1 MSEADLVLD
10 ESKISAENGD
20 IYLFQWLCT
29 AEKALA
35 QMTVEELKA
44 AQSETEA
51 TLLKCVNV
59 TSPFPMPGRPI
70 RALVARCF
78 LMLYSRGETRT
89 MYDTV
94 QACLKVAGDAKL
106 AERDGRV
113 AALYV
118 LGEIM
123 AAYGSQL
130 MSFAMEIALIATRT
144 VKSSSNSIILRTHAL
159 RAVAKV
165 VPTAGKAITDGT
177 IKDLVKQL
185 RSCLTDKSMVLQRE
199 ASEVLLV
206 LHIHIGQL
214 RTPQEIEQI
223 LGLCVKAFDTSDKP
237 TRRALSRLVGSLLS
251 STQTPV
257 TRAPE
262 PAKKGGQKKDQT
274 GSDDDTPS
282 HSATTTQVEVLPAE
296 AMLNLLAT
304 QFHKPSTHRRARVG
318 IAECYAALF
327 VTLGRTWIE
336 SHYPLIAS
344 HLLKLLDH
352 PRLRAAGAIVPASTI
367 RYERLLVR
375 QIVGALL
382 RQRTLSE
389 RGQIAAVR
397 SLSSDYLVKWPA
409 VMPGTVAPTPD
420 VLVAC
425 LREIAALLDQ
435 LGNAPPPVQEALA
448 DPLIALAAHPRHS
461 VQIAAAWT
469 LRAFCN
475 AAPNRL
481 APTVANVLEQ
491 LQKDVSGLGN
501 SAAPA
506 DLGRRA
512 VGKAKALAALLALA
526 PTRPLYVS
534 GELAAKVLECAVS
547 MLKKSGEHAVNIAS
561 VEVECAWG
569 LISALTSLGGVFVR
583 SHLAS
588 LLALWRNA
596 IPKVSARDSAN
607 GGRSVE
613 EWGFLL
619 HVRGSAVGALVAFL
633 ESCGPHV
640 ATSGG
645 LVTLDVGRRLTT
657 LLTNALAFSNAASTY
672 FASLEAESQGTTA
685 ISGIGL
691 SLRDLENNLRTRTL
705 ACFSLLGPNALSD
718 SAQADLIKGTI
729 SIFAGPGMGN
739 AMQAAI
745 ATAAGLSLSESG
757 DGYAW
762 GLSSLVAETEEKNID
777 RDSVEEEL
785 DRLLTQPILGSL
797 EYNPLMV
804 SSAATQG
811 AAWPQPPPPATAI
824 VDAAITLFA
833 SLLPTQEHSSV
844 YSNIQFLVESCRST
858 KLDRNSGR
866 KAVVLVNTAVA
877 LTRTLRIATETGGR
891 KARDN
896 IGNPTVVGPLSELLQ
911 GAILSSDHV
920 LRSSASEA
928 LGRLAALGSTNFLTA
943 QVKYLV
949 DQVVVNRDPDG
960 RAGCALAFG
969 AIYSH
974 VGGLAAGPLLKT
986 TVNVLMSLGNDPHPI
1001 VHYYSLKGLA
1011 QVIDA
1016 ASLSFSPHIASTLG
1030 SLCTIYLRDT
1040 HDPAGGNTH
1049 TSNLAG
1055 DLPAYEVICQ
1065 IIDALIGVLGP
1076 ELQETSRTQSL
1087 VLDLVHEF
1095 SQELDEGIA
1104 VEAIKCSQH
1113 VLMFASGFVDTPALV
1128 DRLRANL
1135 VSTRRPL
1142 KLAAINGL
1150 YQLVQKD
1157 ALVMSKVGGDKLV
1170 EDLFGML
1177 DDDPTI
1183 DGVRDVILSWLH
1195 QTVTLNPSAWIDLCQ
1210 RIMARTTASQQ
1221 VATKMTVGLRD
1232 EESEG
1237 LGAAIGLEGE
1247 ATAESNVLTSRWRTQ
1262 LFALQCLHDICT
1274 LIARSGRRE
1283 HIDIP
1288 FAKVHN
1294 IPTNNLLITRVP
1306 DLIKMAFTASA
1317 AYVTEIRMEG
1327 LVVLRDVIQ
1336 IFSKSPDPDYEESL
1350 LLEQHQAP
1358 ITAALTPA
1366 FSGDSTPD
1374 VLASAIQV
1382 CAVFVGSGLVKD
1394 VNRMGRILKLLTS
1407 ALEQSKAPGTLSI
1420 GDAQQLGPNASV
1432 MLRVSTLT
1440 AWAELE
1446 IASAREEY
1454 LQAVLKP
1461 YRGTLALLWVS
1472 ALRDYASIRADS
1484 EVQQDGVSGMDASYT
1499 GLGRETLL
1507 PYYAESWSKI
1517 LAAVGCAMKAGDP
1530 NLLLAMDG
1538 LDPTAAGTP
1547 TTKAARKDPTECFF
1561 VVLGLV
1567 YEALSNASS
1576 DSAATTETKAT
1587 ALIAIQVLAYL
1598 VRPEFAGQAIL
1609 DPPIFNELIA
1619 LWYRMAMTEPW
1630 SIQTY
1635 LVATI
1640 ASLAKSQ
1647 HASIR
1652 QTSTNGIETMGSDTP
1667 IAQCLRV
1674 CVTILKNAIPSPQ
1687 AQSNNIPQN
1696 PADRIPLLISAF
1708 QTLLAIGE
1716 VAGPAILPSVR
1727 ALALS
1732 IYSDLLK
1739 DEYSEY
1745 DLVGPTLQSLRG
1757 MLLADSK
1764 DVQREPLYPKVVH
1777 GLLSACLQNVDDMSG
1792 RAGKSSVLKT
1802 KNNLLA
1808 AVLILTVTPTE
1819 VKLSRAAVE
1828 HCCFLIS
1835 QKLTDNPE
1843 VSLAAAQCLKTLI
1856 AVSQGNP
1863 LLQYVASMLFPGAI
1877 TFVANCTGED
1887 EAGQV
1892 ACMPAVD
1899 EVFRA
1904 FTAFFSHTPES
1915 NRPRVLG
1922 ALVPPIVSLLE
1933 IGDEKHGNLH
1943 RVAVTQLLA
1952 FASTA
1957 PAAFKEAASRMNQ
1970 EQREVMEASIRQAV
1984 TDQSRG
1990 NVQTATSKPS
2000 IALRSF

>member
-1 MSEADLVLD
+1 MSESDLVLD
-10 ESKISAENGD
+10 E
-20 IYLFQWLCT
+20 
-29 AEKALA
+29 
-35 QMTVEELKA
+35 EELKA
-44 AQSETEA
+44 AQSTTEA
-51 TLLKCVNV
+51 TLLKCINV
-59 TSPFPMPGRPI
+59 TSPFPAPGRPI
-70 RALVARCF
+70 RSLVARCF
-78 LMLYSRGETRT
+78 LIIYSRGETRT

-94 QACLKVAGDAKL
+94 QACLKVAGDSKL
-106 AERDGRV
+106 SEKDGRL

-123 AAYGSQL
+123 AAHGSQVRYFNIEADANHICLLEYTQL
-130 MSFAMEIALIATRT
+130 MSFAMEVALITTRAL
-144 VKSSSNSIILRTHAL
+144 KSSSNSLLLRTHGL
-159 RAVAKV
+159 RAVARV
-165 VPTAGKAITDGT
+165 IPTAGKALTDAAT
-177 IKDLVKQL
+177 KDLMKQL
-185 RSCLTDKSMVLQRE
+185 KSCLTDKSMVLQRE
-199 ASEVLLV
+199 AAEVLLA
-206 LHIHIGQL
+206 LHAHLNQL
-214 RTPQEIEQI
+214 RSPPEIEQI
-223 LGLCVKAFDTSDKP
+223 LGLCVKSFDTSDKP
-237 TRRALSRLVGSLLS
+237 TRRALSRLIGSLLS
-251 STQTPV
+251 STQNPIA
-257 TRAPE
+257 RPPE
-262 PAKKGGQKKDQT
+262 PTKKSGQKKDQS

-282 HSATTTQVEVLPAE
+282 HATTTNQVEVISADT
-296 AMLNLLAT
+296 MLGLLAT

-318 IAECYAALF
+318 IAECYSALF
-327 VTLGRTWIE
+327 VTLGRTWVE
-336 SHYPLIAS
+336 SHYSLIAS

-352 PRLRAAGAIVPASTI
+352 PRLRTAGAIMPANHV
-367 RYERLLVR
+367 RYERLLAR

-397 SLSSDYLVKWPA
+397 ILSADYLTKWPA
-409 VMPGTVAPTPD
+409 VMPGSIAPTPD

-448 DPLIALAAHPRHS
+448 DPLVALSAHPRHS
-461 VQIAAAWT
+461 VQVAAAWT

-481 APTVANVLEQ
+481 APTVTNVLEQ

-501 SAAPA
+501 PAAPA

-534 GELAAKVLECAVS
+534 GELAAKVLDCAVS
-547 MLKKSGEHAVNIAS
+547 MLKKSGEHAVHIAS

-583 SHLAS
+583 GHLAS

-607 GGRSVE
+607 SGRSVE

-619 HVRGSAVGALVAFL
+619 HVRGSAVGALAAFL

-640 ATSGG
+640 ATAGG

-657 LLTNALAFSNAASTY
+657 LLSNALAFASAATTY
-672 FASLEAESQGTTA
+672 FASLEMENQGTAA
-685 ISGIGL
+685 IGGIGL
-691 SLRDLENNLRTRTL
+691 SLRDLESNLRTRAL
-705 ACFSLLGPNALSD
+705 ICFSLLGFTALSD
-718 SAQADLIKGTI
+718 SAQADLIKSTI
-729 SIFAGPGMGN
+729 SIFAGPGVGN
-739 AMQAAI
+739 SMQAAI
-745 ATAAGLSLSESG
+745 ATAAGLSLSESA
-757 DGYAW
+757 DGYTW
-762 GLSSLVAETEEKNID
+762 GLSSLAAETEEKNID

-785 DRLLTQPILGSL
+785 NRLLTQPIVGSL
-797 EYNPLMV
+797 EHNPLML
-804 SSAATQG
+804 SSAMARGAT
-811 AAWPQPPPPATAI
+811 WPQPPPPATAI
-824 VDAAITLFA
+824 VDAAIILFA

-844 YSNIQFLVESCRST
+844 YSNVQFLIESCRSP
-858 KLDRNSGR
+858 KLDRNAGR
-866 KAVVLVNTAVA
+866 KAAVLVNTAVA

-896 IGNPTVVGPLSELLQ
+896 IGNPTVVAPLSELLQ

-920 LRSSASEA
+920 LRIAASEA

-949 DQVVVNRDPDG
+949 DQVVINRDPDG

-986 TVNVLMSLGNDPHPI
+986 TVNVLMSLGNDPHPV

-1016 ASLSFSPHIASTLG
+1016 ASLSYSPHIASTLG

-1040 HDPAGGNTH
+1040 HDPAGGSAH

-1076 ELQETSRTQSL
+1076 ELQEPSRTQSL

-1095 SQELDEGIA
+1095 SEERDEGIA

-1157 ALVMSKVGGDKLV
+1157 ALLMSKVGGDKLV

-1221 VATKMTVGLRD
+1221 VATRTTVGLRD

-1237 LGAAIGLEGE
+1237 LGAAMGLEGE
-1247 ATAESNVLTSRWRTQ
+1247 AASESSILTSRWRTQ
-1262 LFALQCLHDICT
+1262 LFALQCLHDICN

-1283 HIDIP
+1283 HVDIP
-1288 FAKVHN
+1288 FAKLHG
-1294 IPTNNLLITRVP
+1294 IPTNHLLITRVP

-1327 LVVLRDVIQ
+1327 LVVLKDVIQ
-1336 IFSKSPDPDYEESL
+1336 MFSKSPDPDYEESL

-1366 FSGDSTPD
+1366 FSSDSTPD

-1394 VNRMGRILKLLTS
+1394 ISRMGRILKLLTS
-1407 ALEQSKAPGTLSI
+1407 ALEQSKEPGLLSI
-1420 GDAQQLGPNASV
+1420 GDVQQLGPNASV

-1484 EVQQDGVSGMDASYT
+1484 EVQQDGVAGMDSAYT

-1507 PYYAESWSKI
+1507 PYYSESWSKI
-1517 LAAVGCAMKAGDP
+1517 LAAVGCEMKAGDP
-1530 NLLLAMDG
+1530 HILQAMDG
-1538 LDPTAAGTP
+1538 IDPA
-1547 TTKAARKDPTECFF
+1547 TTTINTSKVTRKDPTGCFF
-1561 VVLGLV
+1561 VILGLV

-1576 DSAATTETKAT
+1576 DSTATSETKAT
-1587 ALIAIQVLAYL
+1587 ALTAIQVLAYL
-1598 VRPEFAGQAIL
+1598 VRPEYAGQAIL
-1609 DPPIFNELIA
+1609 DQPIFDELVA
-1619 LWYRMAMTEPW
+1619 LWYRMTMTEPW

-1635 LVATI
+1635 LVGTI
-1640 ASLAKSQ
+1640 ASFAKSQ
-1647 HASIR
+1647 HATIR
-1652 QTSTNGIETMGSDTP
+1652 QGRGSISANGIELMGSETP
-1667 IAQCLRV
+1667 IAQCLKA
-1674 CVTILKNAIPSPQ
+1674 CVMIIKNAIPSPQ

-1696 PADRIPLLISAF
+1696 PADRILLLISAF
-1708 QTLLAIGE
+1708 QALMAIGE
-1716 VAGPAILPSVR
+1716 VAGPATLPSVR
-1727 ALALS
+1727 ALAIS

-1739 DEYSEY
+1739 DEYSEI

-1757 MLLADSK
+1757 MLLSDSK
-1764 DVQREPLYPKVVH
+1764 DVQKEPAYSKVVH

-1792 RAGKSSVLKT
+1792 RMGKASVLKT

-1808 AVLILTVTPTE
+1808 AVLILTVTPAE

-1835 QKLTDNPE
+1835 QKLNEPVEVCTSSARAPHCTEPFIDITSRGSMSQNPCHRL
-1843 VSLAAAQCLKTLI
+1843 SNLSPFLDLCDQILI
-1856 AVSQGNP
+1856 MISG
-1863 LLQYVASMLFPGAI
+1863 
-1877 TFVANCTGED
+1877 
-1887 EAGQV
+1887 
-1892 ACMPAVD
+1892 
-1899 EVFRA
+1899 
-1904 FTAFFSHTPES
+1904 
-1915 NRPRVLG
+1915 PRVLG
-1922 ALVPPIVSLLE
+1922 ALMPPITCLLQAGE
-1933 IGDEKHGNLH
+1933 DKDGNLH
-1943 RVAVTQLLA
+1943 RAAVSQLLT

-1957 PAAFKEAASRMNQ
+1957 PTAFKEAAGLMKQ
-1970 EQREVMEASIRQAV
+1970 EQRETMEASIRQAV
-1984 TDQSRG
+1984 VEQSKG
-1990 NVQTATSKPS
+1990 NVQAATSKPS

>member
-1 MSEADLVLD
+1 MS
-10 ESKISAENGD
+10 
-20 IYLFQWLCT
+20 
-29 AEKALA
+29 
-35 QMTVEELKA
+35 VEELKA
-44 AQSETEA
+44 AQSTTEA
-51 TLLKCVNV
+51 TLLKCINV
-59 TSPFPMPGRPI
+59 TSPFPAPGRPI
-70 RALVARCF
+70 RSLVARCF
-78 LMLYSRGETRT
+78 LIIYSRGETRT

-94 QACLKVAGDAKL
+94 QACLKVAGDSKL
-106 AERDGRV
+106 SEKDGRL

-123 AAYGSQL
+123 AAHGSQL
-130 MSFAMEIALIATRT
+130 MSFAMEVALITTRAL
-144 VKSSSNSIILRTHAL
+144 KSSSNSLLLRTHGL
-159 RAVAKV
+159 RAVARV
-165 VPTAGKAITDGT
+165 IPTAGKALTDAAT
-177 IKDLVKQL
+177 KDLMKQL
-185 RSCLTDKSMVLQRE
+185 KSCLTDKSMVLQRE
-199 ASEVLLV
+199 AAEVAKVLLA
-206 LHIHIGQL
+206 LHAHLNQL
-214 RTPQEIEQI
+214 RSPPEIEQI
-223 LGLCVKAFDTSDKP
+223 LGLCVKSFDTSDKP
-237 TRRALSRLVGSLLS
+237 TRRALSRLIGSLLS
-251 STQTPV
+251 STQNPIA
-257 TRAPE
+257 RPPE
-262 PAKKGGQKKDQT
+262 PTKKSGQKKDQS

-282 HSATTTQVEVLPAE
+282 HATTTNQVEVLSADT
-296 AMLNLLAT
+296 MLGLLAT

-318 IAECYAALF
+318 IAECYSALF
-327 VTLGRTWIE
+327 VTLGRTWVE
-336 SHYPLIAS
+336 SHYSLIAS

-352 PRLRAAGAIVPASTI
+352 PRLRTAGAIMPANHV
-367 RYERLLVR
+367 RYERLLAR

-397 SLSSDYLVKWPA
+397 ILSADYLTKWPA
-409 VMPGTVAPTPD
+409 VMPGSIAPTPD

-448 DPLIALAAHPRHS
+448 DPLVALSAHPRHS
-461 VQIAAAWT
+461 VQVAAAWT

-481 APTVANVLEQ
+481 APTVTNVLEQ

-501 SAAPA
+501 PAAPA

-534 GELAAKVLECAVS
+534 GELAAKVLDCAVS
-547 MLKKSGEHAVNIAS
+547 MLKKSGEHAVHIAS

-583 SHLAS
+583 GHLAS

-607 GGRSVE
+607 SGRSVE

-619 HVRGSAVGALVAFL
+619 HVRGSAVGALAAFL

-640 ATSGG
+640 ATAGG

-657 LLTNALAFSNAASTY
+657 LLSNALAFASAATTY
-672 FASLEAESQGTTA
+672 FASLEMENQGTAA
-685 ISGIGL
+685 IGGIGL
-691 SLRDLENNLRTRTL
+691 SLRDLESNLRTRAL
-705 ACFSLLGPNALSD
+705 ICFSLLGFTALSD
-718 SAQADLIKGTI
+718 SAQADLIKSTI
-729 SIFAGPGMGN
+729 SIFAGPGVGN
-739 AMQAAI
+739 SMQAAI
-745 ATAAGLSLSESG
+745 ATAAGLSLSESA
-757 DGYAW
+757 DGYTW
-762 GLSSLVAETEEKNID
+762 GLSSLAAETEEKNID

-785 DRLLTQPILGSL
+785 NRLLTQPIVGSL
-797 EYNPLMV
+797 EHNPLML
-804 SSAATQG
+804 SSAMARGAT
-811 AAWPQPPPPATAI
+811 WPQPPPPATAI
-824 VDAAITLFA
+824 VDAAIILFA

-844 YSNIQFLVESCRST
+844 YSNVQFLIESCRSP
-858 KLDRNSGR
+858 KLDRNAGR
-866 KAVVLVNTAVA
+866 KAAVLVNTAVA

-896 IGNPTVVGPLSELLQ
+896 IGNPTVVAPLSELLQ

-920 LRSSASEA
+920 LRIAASEA

-949 DQVVVNRDPDG
+949 DQVVINRDPDG

-986 TVNVLMSLGNDPHPI
+986 TVNVLMSLGNDPHPV

-1016 ASLSFSPHIASTLG
+1016 ASLSYSPHIASTLG

-1040 HDPAGGNTH
+1040 HDPAGGSAH

-1076 ELQETSRTQSL
+1076 ELQEPSRTQSL

-1095 SQELDEGIA
+1095 SEERDEGIA

-1157 ALVMSKVGGDKLV
+1157 ALLMSKVGGDKLV

-1221 VATKMTVGLRD
+1221 VATRTTVGLRD

-1237 LGAAIGLEGE
+1237 LGAAMGLEGE
-1247 ATAESNVLTSRWRTQ
+1247 AASESSILTSRWRTQ
-1262 LFALQCLHDICT
+1262 LFALQCLHDICN

-1283 HIDIP
+1283 HVDIP
-1288 FAKVHN
+1288 FAKLHG
-1294 IPTNNLLITRVP
+1294 IPTNHLLITRVP

-1327 LVVLRDVIQ
+1327 LVVLKDVIQ
-1336 IFSKSPDPDYEESL
+1336 MFSKSPDPDYEESL

-1366 FSGDSTPD
+1366 FSSDSTPD
-1374 VLASAIQV
+1374 VLASAIQ
-1382 CAVFVGSGLVKD
+1382 CINLEPGL
-1394 VNRMGRILKLLTS
+1394 
-1407 ALEQSKAPGTLSI
+1407 LSI
-1420 GDAQQLGPNASV
+1420 GDVQQLGPNASV

-1484 EVQQDGVSGMDASYT
+1484 EVQQDGVAGMDSAYT

-1507 PYYAESWSKI
+1507 PYYSESWSKI
-1517 LAAVGCAMKAGDP
+1517 LAAVGCEMKAGDP
-1530 NLLLAMDG
+1530 HIFQAMDG
-1538 LDPTAAGTP
+1538 IDPA
-1547 TTKAARKDPTECFF
+1547 TTTINTSKVTRKDPTGCFF
-1561 VVLGLV
+1561 VILGLV

-1576 DSAATTETKAT
+1576 DSTATSETKAT
-1587 ALIAIQVLAYL
+1587 ALTAIQVLAYL
-1598 VRPEFAGQAIL
+1598 VRPEYAGQAIL
-1609 DPPIFNELIA
+1609 DQPIFDELVA
-1619 LWYRMAMTEPW
+1619 LWYRMTMTEPW

-1635 LVATI
+1635 LVGMI

-1647 HASIR
+1647 HATVR
-1652 QTSTNGIETMGSDTP
+1652 QGSANGIELMGSETP
-1667 IAQCLRV
+1667 IAQCLKA
-1674 CVTILKNAIPSPQ
+1674 CVMIIKNAIPSPQ

-1696 PADRIPLLISAF
+1696 PADRILLLISAF
-1708 QTLLAIGE
+1708 QALMAIGE
-1716 VAGPAILPSVR
+1716 VAGPATLPSVR
-1727 ALALS
+1727 ALAIS

-1739 DEYSEY
+1739 DEYSEI

-1757 MLLADSK
+1757 MLLSDSK
-1764 DVQREPLYPKVVH
+1764 DVQKEPAYSKVVH

-1792 RAGKSSVLKT
+1792 RMGKASVLKT

-1808 AVLILTVTPTE
+1808 AVLILTVTPAE

-1835 QKLTDNPE
+1835 QKLNEPVE
-1843 VSLAAAQCLKTLI
+1843 ISLAAAQCLKTLVT
-1856 AVSQGNP
+1856 VSQSNP

-1877 TFVANCTGED
+1877 SFVVNCTGED
-1887 EAGQV
+1887 ETGQV
-1892 ACMPAVD
+1892 DCLPTL
-1899 EVFRA
+1899 EEIFRA
-1904 FTAFFSHTPES
+1904 FTSFFSHVSED

-1922 ALVPPIVSLLE
+1922 ALMPPITCLLQAGE
-1933 IGDEKHGNLH
+1933 DKDGNLH
-1943 RVAVTQLLA
+1943 RAAVSQLLT

-1957 PAAFKEAASRMNQ
+1957 PTAFKEAAGLMKQ
-1970 EQREVMEASIRQAV
+1970 EQRETMEASIRQAV
-1984 TDQSRG
+1984 VEQSKG
-1990 NVQTATSKPS
+1990 NVQAATSKPS

>member
-1 MSEADLVLD
+1 MS
-10 ESKISAENGD
+10 
-20 IYLFQWLCT
+20 
-29 AEKALA
+29 
-35 QMTVEELKA
+35 VEELKA
-44 AQSETEA
+44 AQSTTEA
-51 TLLKCVNV
+51 TLLKCVNI
-59 TSPFPMPGRPI
+59 TSPFSMPGRPI

-78 LMLYSRGETRT
+78 LILYSRGETRT

-106 AERDGRV
+106 SERDGRV
-113 AALYV
+113 VALYV

-144 VKSSSNSIILRTHAL
+144 LKSSSNSVLLRTHAL
-159 RAVAKV
+159 RAVASV
-165 VPTAGKAITDGT
+165 VPTAGKAITDAAV
-177 IKDLVKQL
+177 KDLVKQL

-199 ASEVLLV
+199 AAEVLLV
-206 LHIHIGQL
+206 LHTHMGQL
-214 RTPQEIEQI
+214 RIPQEIEQI

-237 TRRALSRLVGSLLS
+237 TRRSLSRLIGSLLS

-257 TRAPE
+257 ARAPE
-262 PAKKGGQKKDQT
+262 PTKKGGQKKEQP
-274 GSDDDTPS
+274 GSDDDTPP
-282 HSATTTQVEVLPAE
+282 HTVAATQVEVLSAD

-327 VTLGRTWIE
+327 GTLSRTWVE

-352 PRLRAAGAIVPASTI
+352 PRLRTAGAIMPASNV

-389 RGQIAAVR
+389 RGQIAAVKA
-397 SLSSDYLVKWPA
+397 LSTDYLAKWPA

-448 DPLIALAAHPRHS
+448 DPLLTLSAHPRHS
-461 VQIAAAWT
+461 VQVAAAWT
-469 LRAFCN
+469 LRSFCN

-481 APTVANVLEQ
+481 ASTVSNVLEQ

-583 SHLAS
+583 GHLAS

-619 HVRGSAVGALVAFL
+619 HVRGSAVGALAAFL

-640 ATSGG
+640 ASAGG

-657 LLTNALAFSNAASTY
+657 LLTNALAFANAATTY
-672 FASLEAESQGTTA
+672 FASLEVESQGTTA
-685 ISGIGL
+685 IGGIGL
-691 SLRDLENNLRTRTL
+691 SLRDLESNLRTRTL
-705 ACFSLLGPNALSD
+705 TCFSLLGSNALSD

-729 SIFAGPGMGN
+729 GIFAGPGVGN
-739 AMQAAI
+739 TMQAAI

-757 DGYAW
+757 DGYTW
-762 GLSSLVAETEEKNID
+762 GLSSLAAETEEKHID

-785 DRLLTQPILGSL
+785 NRLLTQPILGSL
-797 EYNPLMV
+797 EHNPLML
-804 SSAATQG
+804 SSSTARG

-844 YSNIQFLVESCRST
+844 YSNVQFLIESCRSP
-858 KLDRNSGR
+858 KLDRNAGR
-866 KAVVLVNTAVA
+866 KAAVLVNTAVA

-896 IGNPTVVGPLSELLQ
+896 IGNPTVLLRILVLKVIK
-911 GAILSSDHV
+911 GSILSSDHV
-920 LRSSASEA
+920 LRISASEA

-949 DQVVVNRDPDG
+949 DQVVINRDPDG

-986 TVNVLMSLGNDPHPI
+986 TVNVLMSLGNDPHPV

-1016 ASLSFSPHIASTLG
+1016 ASLSYSPHIASTLG

-1040 HDPAGGNTH
+1040 HDPAGGTTH

-1076 ELQETSRTQSL
+1076 ELQESSRTQSL

-1095 SQELDEGIA
+1095 SQELDDGIA

-1113 VLMFASGFVDTPALV
+1113 VLMFAPDFVDTPALV

-1221 VATKMTVGLRD
+1221 VATKTTVGLRD

-1237 LGAAIGLEGE
+1237 LGAAMGLEGE
-1247 ATAESNVLTSRWRTQ
+1247 TTSESNVLTSRWRTQ

-1283 HIDIP
+1283 HVDIP
-1288 FAKVHN
+1288 FAKLHG
-1294 IPTNNLLITRVP
+1294 IPINNLLITRVP

-1366 FSGDSTPD
+1366 FSSDSTPD

-1407 ALEQSKAPGTLSI
+1407 ALEQSKEPGLLSI
-1420 GDAQQLGPNASV
+1420 GDVQQLGPNASV

-1446 IASAREEY
+1446 IASTREEY
-1454 LQAVLKP
+1454 LQVVLKP

-1484 EVQQDGVSGMDASYT
+1484 EVQQDSVSGMDAAYT

-1507 PYYAESWSKI
+1507 PYYSESWSKI
-1517 LAAVGCAMKAGDP
+1517 LAAVGCAMKAGDS
-1530 NLLLAMDG
+1530 NLLQAMDG
-1538 LDPTAAGTP
+1538 LDPTTAATP
-1547 TTKAARKDPTECFF
+1547 AAKTARKDPTECFF

-1576 DSAATTETKAT
+1576 DSAATAETKTT
-1587 ALIAIQVLAYL
+1587 ALTAIQVLAYL
-1598 VRPEFAGQAIL
+1598 VRPEYAGQAVL
-1609 DPPIFNELIA
+1609 DPPIFDELIA
-1619 LWYRMAMTEPW
+1619 LWYRMTMTEPW

-1635 LVATI
+1635 LVGAI

-1652 QTSTNGIETMGSDTP
+1652 QGSANGLEIMGSETP
-1667 IAQCLRV
+1667 IAQCLRA

-1708 QTLLAIGE
+1708 QALLAIGE
-1716 VAGPAILPSVR
+1716 VAGPSTLPSVR

-1739 DEYSEY
+1739 DEYSEI

-1757 MLLADSK
+1757 MLLSDSN
-1764 DVQREPLYPKVVH
+1764 DVQKEPVYPKVVH
-1777 GLLSACLQNVDDMSG
+1777 GLLSSCLQNVDDMSG
-1792 RAGKSSVLKT
+1792 RAGKASILKT

-1808 AVLILTVTPTE
+1808 AVLILTVTPAE
-1819 VKLSRAAVE
+1819 VKLSRAVVE

-1835 QKLTDNPE
+1835 QKLGESSE
-1843 VSLAAAQCLKTLI
+1843 VSIAAAQCLKTLI

-1863 LLQYVASMLFPGAI
+1863 LLQYTASMLFPGAI
-1877 TFVANCTGED
+1877 TFVVNCTGED
-1887 EAGQV
+1887 EAGQ
-1892 ACMPAVD
+1892 AAYLPAM
-1899 EVFRA
+1899 EEIFRA
-1904 FTAFFSHTPES
+1904 FAAFFSHTSEV
-1915 NRPRVLG
+1915 NREPTIIYGFVTQRTHMFSGPRILG
-1922 ALVPPIVSLLE
+1922 ALMPPITCLLQA
-1933 IGDEKHGNLH
+1933 GDEKQGNLH
-1943 RVAVTQLLA
+1943 KAAVTQLLA

-1957 PAAFKEAASRMNQ
+1957 PAAFKEAANLMNQ
-1970 EQREVMEASIRQAV
+1970 EQREMMESSIRQAV
-1984 TDQSRG
+1984 ADQSKG
-1990 NVQTATSKPS
+1990 NVQAAASKPS

>member
-1 MSEADLVLD
+1 
-10 ESKISAENGD
+10 
-20 IYLFQWLCT
+20 
-29 AEKALA
+29 
-35 QMTVEELKA
+35 
-44 AQSETEA
+44 
-51 TLLKCVNV
+51 
-59 TSPFPMPGRPI
+59 
-70 RALVARCF
+70 
-78 LMLYSRGETRT
+78 
-89 MYDTV
+89 
-94 QACLKVAGDAKL
+94 
-106 AERDGRV
+106 
-113 AALYV
+113 
-118 LGEIM
+118 
-123 AAYGSQL
+123 

-144 VKSSSNSIILRTHAL
+144 FKSSSNSILLRTHTL
-159 RAVAKV
+159 RAVASV
-165 VPTAGKAITDGT
+165 VPTAGKAITDAAV
-177 IKDLVKQL
+177 KDLVKQL

-199 ASEVLLV
+199 AAEVLLV
-206 LHIHIGQL
+206 LHTHMGQL

-223 LGLCVKAFDTSDKP
+223 LGLCVKAFDNSDKP
-237 TRRALSRLVGSLLS
+237 TRRALSRLIGSLLS
-251 STQTPV
+251 STQTPIV
-257 TRAPE
+257 RAPE
-262 PAKKGGQKKDQT
+262 PTKKGGQKKEQP

-282 HSATTTQVEVLPAE
+282 HTVAATQAEVLSAD

-327 VTLGRTWIE
+327 GTLGRTWVE

-352 PRLRAAGAIVPASTI
+352 PRLRTAGAIMPASNV

-389 RGQIAAVR
+389 RGQIAAVKA
-397 SLSSDYLVKWPA
+397 LSTDYLIKWPA
-409 VMPGTVAPTPD
+409 VMPGTVPPTPD

-435 LGNAPPPVQEALA
+435 LGNAPPPVQDSLA

-461 VQIAAAWT
+461 VQVAAAWA

-481 APTVANVLEQ
+481 ASTVSNVLEQ

-501 SAAPA
+501 SAAPV

-512 VGKAKALAALLALA
+512 VGKAKALASLLALA

-583 SHLAS
+583 GHLAS

-619 HVRGSAVGALVAFL
+619 HVRGSAVGALAAFL
-633 ESCGPHV
+633 ESCGPQV
-640 ATSGG
+640 ASAGG

-657 LLTNALAFSNAASTY
+657 LLTNALTFSNAATAY
-672 FASLEAESQGTTA
+672 FASLETENQGTTT
-685 ISGIGL
+685 IGGIGL
-691 SLRDLENNLRTRTL
+691 SLRDLESNLRTRTL
-705 ACFSLLGPNALSD
+705 TCFSLLGPNALSD

-729 SIFAGPGMGN
+729 SIFAGPGVGN

-757 DGYAW
+757 DGYTW
-762 GLSSLVAETEEKNID
+762 GLSSLAAETEGKNID

-785 DRLLTQPILGSL
+785 NRLLTQPILGSL
-797 EYNPLMV
+797 EHNPLML
-804 SSAATQG
+804 SSATQG
-811 AAWPQPPPPATAI
+811 AGWPQPPPPATAI

-844 YSNIQFLVESCRST
+844 YSNVQFLIESCRSP
-858 KLDRNSGR
+858 KLDRNAGR
-866 KAVVLVNTAVA
+866 KAAVLVNTAVA

-896 IGNPTVVGPLSELLQ
+896 IGNPTVVAPLSELLQ

-920 LRSSASEA
+920 LRISASEA

-949 DQVVVNRDPDG
+949 DQVVINRDPDG

-986 TVNVLMSLGNDPHPI
+986 TVNVLMSLGNDPHPV
-1001 VHYYSLKGLA
+1001 VHYYSLQGLA

-1016 ASLSFSPHIASTLG
+1016 ASLSYSPHIASTLG

-1040 HDPAGGNTH
+1040 HDPAGGTTH

-1076 ELQETSRTQSL
+1076 ELQESSRTQSL

-1221 VATKMTVGLRD
+1221 VATKAIAGLRD

-1237 LGAAIGLEGE
+1237 LGAAMGLEGE
-1247 ATAESNVLTSRWRTQ
+1247 ATSESNVLTSRWRTQ

-1283 HIDIP
+1283 HVDIP
-1288 FAKVHN
+1288 FAKLHG

-1336 IFSKSPDPDYEESL
+1336 MFSKSPDPDYEESL

-1366 FSGDSTPD
+1366 FSSDSTPD

-1407 ALEQSKAPGTLSI
+1407 ALEQSKEPGLLSI
-1420 GDAQQLGPNASV
+1420 GDVQQLGPNASV

-1454 LQAVLKP
+1454 LQIVLKP

-1484 EVQQDGVSGMDASYT
+1484 EVQQDSVSGMDAAYT

-1507 PYYAESWSKI
+1507 PYYSESWSKI

-1530 NLLLAMDG
+1530 YLLQAMDG
-1538 LDPTAAGTP
+1538 VDPTSAAAP
-1547 TTKAARKDPTECFF
+1547 AAKATRKDPTECFF

-1576 DSAATTETKAT
+1576 DSTATAETKAT
-1587 ALIAIQVLAYL
+1587 ALTAIQVLAYL
-1598 VRPEFAGQAIL
+1598 VRPEYAGQAIL

-1619 LWYRMAMTEPW
+1619 LWYRMTMTEPW

-1635 LVATI
+1635 LIGAI

-1647 HASIR
+1647 HAGIR
-1652 QTSTNGIETMGSDTP
+1652 QASANGIELMGSETP
-1667 IAQCLRV
+1667 IAQCLRA

-1696 PADRIPLLISAF
+1696 PAERIPLLISAF
-1708 QTLLAIGE
+1708 QALLAIGE
-1716 VAGPAILPSVR
+1716 VAGPSILPSVR
-1727 ALALS
+1727 ALAVS

-1739 DEYSEY
+1739 DEYSEI
-1745 DLVGPTLQSLRG
+1745 DLVGPTLQSLRA
-1757 MLLADSK
+1757 MLLSDSK
-1764 DVQREPLYPKVVH
+1764 DVQKEPVYPKVVH
-1777 GLLSACLQNVDDMSG
+1777 GLLSSCLQNVDDMSRG
-1792 RAGKSSVLKT
+1792 QAKPCR
-1802 KNNLLA
+1802 
-1808 AVLILTVTPTE
+1808 
-1819 VKLSRAAVE
+1819 SRALLLPNFAE
-1828 HCCFLIS
+1828 TWRIS
-1835 QKLTDNPE
+1835 RT
-1843 VSLAAAQCLKTLI
+1843 AAQCLKTLV
-1856 AVSQGNP
+1856 AVSQGNH
-1863 LLQYVASMLFPGAI
+1863 LLQYAASMLFPGAI
-1877 TFVANCTGED
+1877 TFVVNCTGED

-1892 ACMPAVD
+1892 ACQPAM
-1899 EVFRA
+1899 EEIFRA
-1904 FTAFFSHTPES
+1904 FTAFFSHTSEA
-1915 NRPRVLG
+1915 NRSRVLG
-1922 ALVPPIVSLLE
+1922 ALMPPITCLLQV
-1933 IGDEKHGNLH
+1933 GDEKHGNLH
-1943 RVAVTQLLA
+1943 KTAVTQLLA
-1952 FASTA
+1952 FASIA
-1957 PAAFKEAASRMNQ
+1957 PAAFKEAASLMNQ
-1970 EQREVMEASIRQAV
+1970 EQREIMESSIRQAV
-1984 TDQSRG
+1984 ADQSKG
-1990 NVQTATSKPS
+1990 NVQAAASKPS

>member
-1 MSEADLVLD
+1 MS
-10 ESKISAENGD
+10 
-20 IYLFQWLCT
+20 
-29 AEKALA
+29 
-35 QMTVEELKA
+35 VEELKA
-44 AQSETEA
+44 AQSTTEA
-51 TLLKCVNV
+51 TLLKCINV
-59 TSPFPMPGRPI
+59 TSPFPAPGRPI
-70 RALVARCF
+70 RSLVARCF
-78 LMLYSRGETRT
+78 LIIYSRGETRT

-94 QACLKVAGDAKL
+94 QACLKVAGDSKL
-106 AERDGRV
+106 SEKDGRV

-123 AAYGSQL
+123 AAHGSQL
-130 MSFAMEIALIATRT
+130 MSFAMEVALITTRAL
-144 VKSSSNSIILRTHAL
+144 KSSSNSLLLRTHGL
-159 RAVAKV
+159 RAVARV
-165 VPTAGKAITDGT
+165 IPTAGKALTDAAT
-177 IKDLVKQL
+177 KDLMKQL
-185 RSCLTDKSMVLQRE
+185 KSCLTDKSMVLQRE
-199 ASEVLLV
+199 AAEVLLA
-206 LHIHIGQL
+206 LHAHLNQL
-214 RTPQEIEQI
+214 RSPPEIEQI
-223 LGLCVKAFDTSDKP
+223 LGLCVKSFDTSDKP
-237 TRRALSRLVGSLLS
+237 TRRALSRLIGSLLS
-251 STQTPV
+251 STQNPIA
-257 TRAPE
+257 RPPE
-262 PAKKGGQKKDQT
+262 PTKKSGQKKDQS

-282 HSATTTQVEVLPAE
+282 HATTTNQVEVLSADT
-296 AMLNLLAT
+296 MLGLLAT

-318 IAECYAALF
+318 IAECYSALF
-327 VTLGRTWIE
+327 VTLGRTWVE
-336 SHYPLIAS
+336 SHYSLIAS

-352 PRLRAAGAIVPASTI
+352 PRLRTAGAIMPANHV
-367 RYERLLVR
+367 RYERLLAR

-397 SLSSDYLVKWPA
+397 ILSADYLTKWPA
-409 VMPGTVAPTPD
+409 VMPGSIAPTPD

-448 DPLIALAAHPRHS
+448 DPLVALSAHPRHS
-461 VQIAAAWT
+461 VQVAAAWT

-481 APTVANVLEQ
+481 APTVTNVLEQ

-501 SAAPA
+501 PAAPA

-534 GELAAKVLECAVS
+534 GELAAKVLDCAVS
-547 MLKKSGEHAVNIAS
+547 MLKKSGEHAVHIAS

-583 SHLAS
+583 GHLAS

-607 GGRSVE
+607 SGRSVE

-619 HVRGSAVGALVAFL
+619 HVRGSAVGALAAFL

-640 ATSGG
+640 ATAGG

-657 LLTNALAFSNAASTY
+657 LLSNALAFASAATTY
-672 FASLEAESQGTTA
+672 FASLEMENQGTAA
-685 ISGIGL
+685 IGGIGL
-691 SLRDLENNLRTRTL
+691 SLRDLESNLRTRAL
-705 ACFSLLGPNALSD
+705 ICFSLLGFTALSD
-718 SAQADLIKGTI
+718 SAQADLIKSTI
-729 SIFAGPGMGN
+729 SIFAGPGVGN
-739 AMQAAI
+739 SMQAAI
-745 ATAAGLSLSESG
+745 ATAAGLSLSESA
-757 DGYAW
+757 DGYTW
-762 GLSSLVAETEEKNID
+762 GLSSLAAETEEKNID

-785 DRLLTQPILGSL
+785 NRLLTQPIVGSL
-797 EYNPLMV
+797 EHNPLML
-804 SSAATQG
+804 SSAMARGAT
-811 AAWPQPPPPATAI
+811 WPQPPPPATAI
-824 VDAAITLFA
+824 VDAAIILFA

-844 YSNIQFLVESCRST
+844 YSNVQFLIESCRSP
-858 KLDRNSGR
+858 KLDRNAGR
-866 KAVVLVNTAVA
+866 KAAVLVNTAVA

-896 IGNPTVVGPLSELLQ
+896 IGNPTVVAPLSELLQ

-920 LRSSASEA
+920 LRIAASEA

-949 DQVVVNRDPDG
+949 DQVVINRDPDG

-986 TVNVLMSLGNDPHPI
+986 TVNVLMSLGNDPHPV

-1016 ASLSFSPHIASTLG
+1016 ASLSYSPHIASTLG

-1040 HDPAGGNTH
+1040 HDPAGGSAH

-1076 ELQETSRTQSL
+1076 ELQEPSRTQSL

-1095 SQELDEGIA
+1095 SEERDEGIA

-1157 ALVMSKVGGDKLV
+1157 ALLMSKVGGDKLV

-1221 VATKMTVGLRD
+1221 VATRTTVGLRD

-1237 LGAAIGLEGE
+1237 LGAAMGLEGE
-1247 ATAESNVLTSRWRTQ
+1247 AASESSILTSRWRTQ
-1262 LFALQCLHDICT
+1262 LFALQCLHDICN

-1283 HIDIP
+1283 HVDIP
-1288 FAKVHN
+1288 FAKLHG
-1294 IPTNNLLITRVP
+1294 IPTNHLLITRVP

-1327 LVVLRDVIQ
+1327 LVVLKDVIQ
-1336 IFSKSPDPDYEESL
+1336 MFSKSPDPDYEESL

-1366 FSGDSTPD
+1366 FSSDSTPD
-1374 VLASAIQV
+1374 VLASAIQ
-1382 CAVFVGSGLVKD
+1382 CINLEPGL
-1394 VNRMGRILKLLTS
+1394 
-1407 ALEQSKAPGTLSI
+1407 LSI
-1420 GDAQQLGPNASV
+1420 GDVQQLGPNASV

-1446 IASAREEY
+1446 IASTREEY

-1461 YRGTLALLWVS
+1461 YRGTLTLLWVS

-1484 EVQQDGVSGMDASYT
+1484 EVQQDGVAGMDSAYT

-1507 PYYAESWSKI
+1507 PYYSESWSKI
-1517 LAAVGCAMKAGDP
+1517 LAAVGCEMKAGDP
-1530 NLLLAMDG
+1530 HILQAMDG
-1538 LDPTAAGTP
+1538 IDPA
-1547 TTKAARKDPTECFF
+1547 TTTINTSKVTRKDPTGCFF
-1561 VVLGLV
+1561 VILGLV

-1576 DSAATTETKAT
+1576 DSTATSETKAT
-1587 ALIAIQVLAYL
+1587 ALTAIQVLAYL
-1598 VRPEFAGQAIL
+1598 VRPEYAGQAIL
-1609 DPPIFNELIA
+1609 DQPIFDELVA
-1619 LWYRMAMTEPW
+1619 LWYRMTMTEPW

-1635 LVATI
+1635 LVGTI

-1647 HASIR
+1647 HATIR
-1652 QTSTNGIETMGSDTP
+1652 QGSANGIELMGSETP
-1667 IAQCLRV
+1667 IAQCLRA
-1674 CVTILKNAIPSPQ
+1674 CVMIIKNAIPSPQ

-1708 QTLLAIGE
+1708 QALMAIGE
-1716 VAGPAILPSVR
+1716 VAGPATLPSVR
-1727 ALALS
+1727 ALAIS

-1739 DEYSEY
+1739 DEYSEI

-1757 MLLADSK
+1757 MLLSDSK
-1764 DVQREPLYPKVVH
+1764 DVQKEPAYSKVVH

-1792 RAGKSSVLKT
+1792 RMGKASVLKT

-1808 AVLILTVTPTE
+1808 AVLILTVTPAE

-1835 QKLTDNPE
+1835 QKLNEPIE
-1843 VSLAAAQCLKTLI
+1843 ISLAAAQCLKTLVT
-1856 AVSQGNP
+1856 VSQSNP

-1877 TFVANCTGED
+1877 SFVVNCTGED

-1892 ACMPAVD
+1892 DCLPAL
-1899 EVFRA
+1899 EEIFRA
-1904 FTAFFSHTPES
+1904 FTSFFSHVSED

-1922 ALVPPIVSLLE
+1922 ALMPPITCLLQAGE
-1933 IGDEKHGNLH
+1933 DKDENLH
-1943 RVAVTQLLA
+1943 RAAVSQLLT

-1957 PAAFKEAASRMNQ
+1957 PTAFKEAAGLMKQ
-1970 EQREVMEASIRQAV
+1970 EQRETMEASIRQAV
-1984 TDQSRG
+1984 VEQSKG
-1990 NVQTATSKPS
+1990 NVQAATSKPS

>member
-1 MSEADLVLD
+1 MSESDLVLD
-10 ESKISAENGD
+10 EGKLSVENGD

-29 AEKALA
+29 AEKALHK
-35 QMTVEELKA
+35 MSLEELKG
-44 AQSETEA
+44 AQSTTEA
-51 TLLKCVNV
+51 TLLKCVNA
-59 TSPFPMPGRPI
+59 TSPFPAPGRPI

-78 LMLYSRGETRT
+78 LIIYSRGETRS

-106 AERDGRV
+106 SEKDGRV
-113 AALYV
+113 AALYI

-144 VKSSSNSIILRTHAL
+144 LKSSNNVSGITQTLLLAMKTRSKSILLRTHAL
-159 RAVAKV
+159 RAVARV
-165 VPTAGKAITDGT
+165 IPTAGKAITDAA
-177 IKDLVKQL
+177 IKDLMKQL
-185 RSCLTDKSMVLQRE
+185 KSCLTDKSMVLQRE
-199 ASEVLLV
+199 GAEVLLA
-206 LHIHIGQL
+206 LHAHLGQL
-214 RTPQEIEQI
+214 RSPQEIEQI
-223 LGLCVKAFDTSDKP
+223 LGLCVKSFDTSDKP
-237 TRRALSRLVGSLLS
+237 TRRALSRLIGSLLS

-257 TRAPE
+257 ARPQE
-262 PAKKGGQKKDQT
+262 PAKKGGQKKDQP

-282 HSATTTQVEVLPAE
+282 HATTAGQIEVLSAD

-318 IAECYAALF
+318 IAECYSALF
-327 VTLGRTWIE
+327 VTLGRAWVE
-336 SHYPLIAS
+336 SHYSLIAS

-352 PRLRAAGAIVPASTI
+352 PRLRTAGPVMPVNNV
-367 RYERLLVR
+367 RYERLLAR

-397 SLSSDYLVKWPA
+397 ALSTDYLAKWPA
-409 VMPGTVAPTPD
+409 VMPGNVSPTPD

-448 DPLIALAAHPRHS
+448 DPLVALSAHPRHS
-461 VQIAAAWT
+461 VQVAAAWT

-481 APTVANVLEQ
+481 ALTVSNVLEQ

-506 DLGRRA
+506 DIGRRA

-547 MLKKSGEHAVNIAS
+547 MLKKSGEHAVHIAS

-583 SHLAS
+583 GHLAS

-596 IPKVSARDSAN
+596 IPKVSARDSSN
-607 GGRSVE
+607 SGRSVE

-619 HVRGSAVGALVAFL
+619 HVRGSAVGALAAFL
-633 ESCGPHV
+633 ESCGPHI
-640 ATSGG
+640 ATAGG

-657 LLTNALAFSNAASTY
+657 LLSNALAFANAATTY
-672 FASLEAESQGTTA
+672 FASLEADSQGTAA
-685 ISGIGL
+685 IGGIGL
-691 SLRDLENNLRTRTL
+691 SLRDLESNLRTRTL
-705 ACFSLLGPNALSD
+705 ICFSLLGFSALSD

-729 SIFAGPGMGN
+729 SIFAGPGAGN
-739 AMQAAI
+739 TMQAAI

-757 DGYAW
+757 DGYTW
-762 GLSSLVAETEEKNID
+762 GLSSLAAETEEKNMD
-777 RDSVEEEL
+777 RDNVEEEL
-785 DRLLTQPILGSL
+785 NRLLTQPILGSL
-797 EYNPLMV
+797 EHNPLML
-804 SSAATQG
+804 SSATTRGAT
-811 AAWPQPPPPATAI
+811 WPQPPPPATAI
-824 VDAAITLFA
+824 VNAAITLFA

-844 YSNIQFLVESCRST
+844 YSNVQFLIESCRSS
-858 KLDRNSGR
+858 KLDRNAGR
-866 KAVVLVNTAVA
+866 KAAVLVNTAVA

-920 LRSSASEA
+920 LRTSASEA

-986 TVNVLMSLGNDPHPI
+986 TVNVLMSLGNDPHPV

-1016 ASLSFSPHIASTLG
+1016 ASLSYSPHIASTLG

-1040 HDPAGGNTH
+1040 HDPAGGTAH

-1076 ELQETSRTQSL
+1076 ELQEPSRTQSL
-1087 VLDLVHEF
+1087 ALDLVHEF
-1095 SQELDEGIA
+1095 SEELDEGIA

-1157 ALVMSKVGGDKLV
+1157 ALFMSKVGGDKLV

-1221 VATKMTVGLRD
+1221 VATKTTVGLRD

-1237 LGAAIGLEGE
+1237 LGAAMGLEGE
-1247 ATAESNVLTSRWRTQ
+1247 ATSESNVLTSRWRTQ
-1262 LFALQCLHDICT
+1262 LFALQCLHDICN

-1283 HIDIP
+1283 HVDIP
-1288 FAKVHN
+1288 FAKLHG

-1317 AYVTEIRMEG
+1317 AYVTEIRVEG

-1336 IFSKSPDPDYEESL
+1336 MFSKSPDPDYEESL

-1394 VNRMGRILKLLTS
+1394 VSRMGRILKLLTS
-1407 ALEQSKAPGTLSI
+1407 ALEQSKEPGLLSI
-1420 GDAQQLGPNASV
+1420 GDVQQLGPNASV

-1484 EVQQDGVSGMDASYT
+1484 EVQQDGVAGMDAAYT

-1507 PYYAESWSKI
+1507 PYYSESWSKM
-1517 LAAVGCAMKAGDP
+1517 LAAVGCEMKAGDP
-1530 NLLLAMDG
+1530 HLLQAMDG
-1538 LDPTAAGTP
+1538 LDPATATTP
-1547 TTKAARKDPTECFF
+1547 ASKTTRKDPTECFF
-1561 VVLGLV
+1561 VILGLV

-1576 DSAATTETKAT
+1576 DSTATPETKAT
-1587 ALIAIQVLAYL
+1587 ALTAIQVLAYL
-1598 VRPEFAGQAIL
+1598 VRPEYAGQAIL
-1609 DPPIFNELIA
+1609 DPPIFDELVA

-1635 LVATI
+1635 LVGAI

-1652 QTSTNGIETMGSDTP
+1652 QGSANGIELMGSETP
-1667 IAQCLRV
+1667 IAQCLRA
-1674 CVTILKNAIPSPQ
+1674 CVLILKNAIPSPQ
-1687 AQSNNIPQN
+1687 AQSNN
-1696 PADRIPLLISAF
+1696 
-1708 QTLLAIGE
+1708 
-1716 VAGPAILPSVR
+1716 VR
-1727 ALALS
+1727 
-1732 IYSDLLK
+1732 K
-1739 DEYSEY
+1739 
-1745 DLVGPTLQSLRG
+1745 
-1757 MLLADSK
+1757 
-1764 DVQREPLYPKVVH
+1764 EPVYPKVIH

-1792 RAGKSSVLKT
+1792 RTGKASILKT

-1808 AVLILTVTPTE
+1808 AVLILTVTPAE

-1835 QKLTDNPE
+1835 QKLSE
-1843 VSLAAAQCLKTLI
+1843 AAEISLAAAQCLKTLI
-1856 AVSQGNP
+1856 TVSQGNP
-1863 LLQYVASMLFPGAI
+1863 LLQYTASMLFPGAI
-1877 TFVANCTGED
+1877 SFVVGCTGED
-1887 EAGQV
+1887 EAGQ
-1892 ACMPAVD
+1892 ADYLPAL
-1899 EVFRA
+1899 EEIFRA
-1904 FTAFFSHTPES
+1904 FTSFFSQTSEA
-1915 NRPRVLG
+1915 NRPRILG
-1922 ALVPPIVSLLE
+1922 ALMPPITCLLQAS
-1933 IGDEKHGNLH
+1933 DEKHGSLH
-1943 RVAVTQLLA
+1943 KAAVAQLLA

-1957 PAAFKEAASRMNQ
+1957 PAAFKETAGLMNQ

-1984 TDQSRG
+1984 ADQSRG
-1990 NVQTATSKPS
+1990 NVQAATNKPS

>member
-1 MSEADLVLD
+1 MSESDLVLD
-10 ESKISAENGD
+10 ESKLSAENGD
-20 IYLFQWLCT
+20 IYLFQWLCAT
-29 AEKALA
+29 EKALNK
-35 QMTVEELKA
+35 MSVEELKG
-44 AQSETEA
+44 AQTTAEA

-59 TSPFPMPGRPI
+59 TPPFPMPGRPI

-78 LMLYSRGETRT
+78 LILYSRGETRT

-94 QACLKVAGDAKL
+94 QACLKVAGDTKL
-106 AERDGRV
+106 SERDGRV

-123 AAYGSQL
+123 ANYGSQL
-130 MSFAMEIALIATRT
+130 MSFAMEIALLATRT
-144 VKSSSNSIILRTHAL
+144 VKSSGNSIILRTHAL
-159 RAVAKV
+159 RAVASV
-165 VPTAGKAITDGT
+165 VPTAGKAITDAAV
-177 IKDLVKQL
+177 KDLVKQL
-185 RSCLTDKSMVLQRE
+185 RSSLTDKSMALQRE
-199 ASEVLLV
+199 AAEVLLV
-206 LHIHIGQL
+206 LHTHMAQL

-223 LGLCVKAFDTSDKP
+223 LGLCVKVFDTSDKP

-257 TRAPE
+257 TRASE
-262 PAKKGGQKKDQT
+262 PPKKGGQKKEQP

-282 HSATTTQVEVLPAE
+282 HTAATTQIEVLSADS
-296 AMLNLLAT
+296 MLSLLST
-304 QFHKPSTHRRARVG
+304 QFNKPSTNRRARVG

-327 VTLGRTWIE
+327 VALGRTWIE
-336 SHYPLIAS
+336 SHYTLVAS

-352 PRLRAAGAIVPASTI
+352 PRLRTAGAIMPASNV

-397 SLSSDYLVKWPA
+397 ALSTDYLIKWPA

-448 DPLIALAAHPRHS
+448 DSLINLAAHPRHS
-461 VQIAAAWT
+461 VQVATAWT

-583 SHLAS
+583 GHLAS

-596 IPKVSARDSAN
+596 IPKVGARDSAN

-640 ATSGG
+640 ATAGG

-657 LLTNALAFSNAASTY
+657 LLTNALAFANAATAY
-672 FASLEAESQGTTA
+672 FATLEVESQGTTA
-685 ISGIGL
+685 IGGIGL
-691 SLRDLENNLRTRTL
+691 NLRDLESNLRTRTL
-705 ACFSLLGPNALSD
+705 TCFSLLGSNALSD

-729 SIFAGPGMGN
+729 NIFAGPGMGN
-739 AMQAAI
+739 TMQAAI
-745 ATAAGLSLSESG
+745 ATAAGLALSESG
-757 DGYAW
+757 DGYTW
-762 GLSSLVAETEEKNID
+762 GLSSLAAEAEEKYID

-785 DRLLTQPILGSL
+785 NRLLTQPILGSL
-797 EYNPLMV
+797 EHNPLML
-804 SSAATQG
+804 SSATRG

-844 YSNIQFLVESCRST
+844 YSNIQYLIESCRSS
-858 KLDRNSGR
+858 KLERNAGR
-866 KAVVLVNTAVA
+866 KAAVLVNTAVA

-896 IGNPTVVGPLSELLQ
+896 IGNPTVVAPLSELLQ

-920 LRSSASEA
+920 LRISASEA

-986 TVNVLMSLGNDPHPI
+986 TVNVLMSLGNDPHPV

-1016 ASLSFSPHIASTLG
+1016 ASLSYSPHIASTLG

-1040 HDPAGGNTH
+1040 HDPAAGTAH

-1076 ELQETSRTQSL
+1076 ELQEPSRTQSL
-1087 VLDLVHEF
+1087 VLDLVYEF
-1095 SQELDEGIA
+1095 SQEPDEGIA

-1221 VATKMTVGLRD
+1221 VATKTTVGLRD

-1237 LGAAIGLEGE
+1237 LGAAMGLEGE
-1247 ATAESNVLTSRWRTQ
+1247 ATTESNALTSRWRTQ

-1288 FAKVHN
+1288 FAKLHG
-1294 IPTNNLLITRVP
+1294 IATNNLLVTRVP

-1327 LVVLRDVIQ
+1327 LIVLRDVIQ

-1350 LLEQHQAP
+1350 ILEQHQAP

-1366 FSGDSTPD
+1366 FSNDSTPD

-1407 ALEQSKAPGTLSI
+1407 ALEQSKEPGLLSI
-1420 GDAQQLGPNASV
+1420 GDVQQLGPNASV

-1446 IASAREEY
+1446 IASVREEY

-1461 YRGTLALLWVS
+1461 YRGTLSLLWVS

-1484 EVQQDGVSGMDASYT
+1484 EVQQDSVSGMDASYT

-1507 PYYAESWSKI
+1507 PYYSESWSKI

-1530 NLLLAMDG
+1530 HVLQAMDG
-1538 LDPTAAGTP
+1538 LDPTSAGTP
-1547 TTKAARKDPTECFF
+1547 VAKTTRKDPTECFF
-1561 VVLGLV
+1561 VILGLV

-1576 DSAATTETKAT
+1576 DSAATPEIKAT
-1587 ALIAIQVLAYL
+1587 ALTAIQVLAYL
-1598 VRPEFAGQAIL
+1598 VRPEYAGQAIL
-1609 DPPIFNELIA
+1609 DPPIFEELSA
-1619 LWYRMAMTEPW
+1619 LWYRMTMTEPW
-1630 SIQTY
+1630 AIQTY
-1635 LVATI
+1635 LVGTI

-1652 QTSTNGIETMGSDTP
+1652 QASANGVEGMGSETP
-1667 IAQCLRV
+1667 IAQCLRA

-1708 QTLLAIGE
+1708 QALLAVGE
-1716 VAGPAILPSVR
+1716 VAGPATLPSVR

-1739 DEYSEY
+1739 DEYSEI
-1745 DLVGPTLQSLRG
+1745 DLIGPTLQSLRG
-1757 MLLADSK
+1757 MLLSDFK
-1764 DVQREPLYPKVVH
+1764 DVQKEPLYPKVVN

-1792 RAGKSSVLKT
+1792 RSGKASIVKT

-1808 AVLILTVTPTE
+1808 AVLILTVTPVE

-1835 QKLTDNPE
+1835 QKLCEPPE
-1843 VSLAAAQCLKTLI
+1843 VSIAAAQCLKTLI

-1863 LLQYVASMLFPGAI
+1863 LLQYAASMLFPGAI
-1877 TFVANCTGED
+1877 SFIVNCTGED
-1887 EAGQV
+1887 EAGQM
-1892 ACMPAVD
+1892 ACLPAVD
-1899 EVFRA
+1899 EIFRA
-1904 FTAFFSHTPES
+1904 FTAFFSYTSEA

-1922 ALVPPIVSLLE
+1922 ALMPPITSLLQS
-1933 IGDEKHGNLH
+1933 GDEKHGSLH
-1943 RVAVTQLLA
+1943 KASVTQLLA
-1952 FASTA
+1952 FASVA
-1957 PAAFKEAASRMNQ
+1957 PAAFKEAANLMNQ
-1970 EQREVMEASIRQAV
+1970 EQREIMEASIRQAV
-1984 TDQSRG
+1984 ADQNKG
-1990 NVQTATSKPS
+1990 NVQAATSKPS

>member
-1 MSEADLVLD
+1 MSESDLVLD
-10 ESKISAENGD
+10 ETKLSAENGD
-20 IYLFQWLCT
+20 IYLFQWLCAT
-29 AEKALA
+29 EKTLNN
-35 QMTVEELKA
+35 MSVEELKA
-44 AQSETEA
+44 AQSTTEA
-51 TLLKCVNV
+51 TLLKCINV
-59 TSPFPMPGRPI
+59 TSPFPAPGRPI
-70 RALVARCF
+70 RSLVARCF
-78 LMLYSRGETRT
+78 LIIYSRGETLT

-94 QACLKVAGDAKL
+94 QACLKVAGDSKL
-106 AERDGRV
+106 SEKDGRL

-123 AAYGSQL
+123 AAHGSQL
-130 MSFAMEIALIATRT
+130 MSFAMEVALITTRAL
-144 VKSSSNSIILRTHAL
+144 KSSSNSLLLRTHGL
-159 RAVAKV
+159 RAVARV
-165 VPTAGKAITDGT
+165 IPTAGKALTDAAT
-177 IKDLVKQL
+177 KDLMKQL
-185 RSCLTDKSMVLQRE
+185 KSCLTDKSMVLQRE
-199 ASEVLLV
+199 AAEVLLA
-206 LHIHIGQL
+206 LHAHLNQL
-214 RTPQEIEQI
+214 RSPPEIEQI
-223 LGLCVKAFDTSDKP
+223 LGLCVKSFDTSDKP
-237 TRRALSRLVGSLLS
+237 TRRALSRLIGSLLS
-251 STQTPV
+251 STQNPIA
-257 TRAPE
+257 RPPE
-262 PAKKGGQKKDQT
+262 PTKKSGQKKDQS

-282 HSATTTQVEVLPAE
+282 HATTTNQVEVLSADT
-296 AMLNLLAT
+296 MLGLLAT

-318 IAECYAALF
+318 IAECYSALF
-327 VTLGRTWIE
+327 VTLGRTWVE
-336 SHYPLIAS
+336 SHYSLIAS

-352 PRLRAAGAIVPASTI
+352 PRLRTAGAIMPANHV
-367 RYERLLVR
+367 RYERLLAR

-397 SLSSDYLVKWPA
+397 ILSADYLTKWPA
-409 VMPGTVAPTPD
+409 VMPGSIAPTPD

-448 DPLIALAAHPRHS
+448 DPLVALSAHPRHS
-461 VQIAAAWT
+461 VQVAAAWT

-481 APTVANVLEQ
+481 APTVTNVLEQ

-501 SAAPA
+501 PAAPA

-534 GELAAKVLECAVS
+534 GELAAKVLDCAVS
-547 MLKKSGEHAVNIAS
+547 MLKKSGEHAVHIAS

-583 SHLAS
+583 GHLAS

-607 GGRSVE
+607 SGRSVE

-619 HVRGSAVGALVAFL
+619 HVRGSAVGALAAFL

-640 ATSGG
+640 ATAGG

-657 LLTNALAFSNAASTY
+657 LLSNALAFASAATTY
-672 FASLEAESQGTTA
+672 FASLEMENQGTAA
-685 ISGIGL
+685 IGGIGL
-691 SLRDLENNLRTRTL
+691 SLRDLESNLRTRAL
-705 ACFSLLGPNALSD
+705 ICFSLLGFAALSD
-718 SAQADLIKGTI
+718 SAQADLIKSTI
-729 SIFAGPGMGN
+729 SIFAGPGVGN
-739 AMQAAI
+739 SMQAAI
-745 ATAAGLSLSESG
+745 ATAAGLSLSESA
-757 DGYAW
+757 DGYTW
-762 GLSSLVAETEEKNID
+762 GLSSLAAETEEKNID

-785 DRLLTQPILGSL
+785 NRLLTQPIVGSL
-797 EYNPLMV
+797 EHNPLML
-804 SSAATQG
+804 SSAMARGAT
-811 AAWPQPPPPATAI
+811 WPQPPPPATAI
-824 VDAAITLFA
+824 VDAAIILFA

-844 YSNIQFLVESCRST
+844 YSNVQFLIESCRSP
-858 KLDRNSGR
+858 KLDRNAGR
-866 KAVVLVNTAVA
+866 KAAVLVNTAVA

-896 IGNPTVVGPLSELLQ
+896 IGNPTVVAPLSELLQ

-920 LRSSASEA
+920 LRIAASEA
-928 LGRLAALGSTNFLTA
+928 LGRLAALGSTNFLTS

-949 DQVVVNRDPDG
+949 DQVVINRDPDG

-986 TVNVLMSLGNDPHPI
+986 TVNVLMSLGNDPHPV

-1016 ASLSFSPHIASTLG
+1016 ASLSYSPHIASTLG

-1040 HDPAGGNTH
+1040 HDPAGGSAH

-1076 ELQETSRTQSL
+1076 ELQEPSRTQSL

-1095 SQELDEGIA
+1095 SEERDEGIA

-1157 ALVMSKVGGDKLV
+1157 ALLMSKVGGDKLV

-1221 VATKMTVGLRD
+1221 VATRTTVGLRD

-1237 LGAAIGLEGE
+1237 LGAAMGLEGE
-1247 ATAESNVLTSRWRTQ
+1247 AASESSILTSRWRTQ
-1262 LFALQCLHDICT
+1262 LFALQCLHDICN

-1283 HIDIP
+1283 HVDIP
-1288 FAKVHN
+1288 FAKLHG
-1294 IPTNNLLITRVP
+1294 IPTNHLLITRVP

-1327 LVVLRDVIQ
+1327 LVVLKDVIQ
-1336 IFSKSPDPDYEESL
+1336 MFSKSPDPDYEESL

-1366 FSGDSTPD
+1366 FSSDSTPD
-1374 VLASAIQV
+1374 VLASAIQ
-1382 CAVFVGSGLVKD
+1382 CINLEPGL
-1394 VNRMGRILKLLTS
+1394 
-1407 ALEQSKAPGTLSI
+1407 LSI
-1420 GDAQQLGPNASV
+1420 GDVQQLGPNASV

-1484 EVQQDGVSGMDASYT
+1484 EVQQDGVAGMDSAYT

-1507 PYYAESWSKI
+1507 PYYSESWSKI
-1517 LAAVGCAMKAGDP
+1517 LAAVGCEMKAGDP
-1530 NLLLAMDG
+1530 HILQAMDG
-1538 LDPTAAGTP
+1538 IDPA
-1547 TTKAARKDPTECFF
+1547 TTTINTSKVTRKDPTGCFF
-1561 VVLGLV
+1561 VILGLV

-1576 DSAATTETKAT
+1576 DSTATSETKAT
-1587 ALIAIQVLAYL
+1587 ALTAIQVLAYL
-1598 VRPEFAGQAIL
+1598 VRPEYAGQAIL
-1609 DPPIFNELIA
+1609 DQPIFDELVA
-1619 LWYRMAMTEPW
+1619 LWYRMTMTEPW

-1635 LVATI
+1635 LVGMI

-1647 HASIR
+1647 HATVR
-1652 QTSTNGIETMGSDTP
+1652 QGSANGIELMGSETP
-1667 IAQCLRV
+1667 IAQCLKA
-1674 CVTILKNAIPSPQ
+1674 CVMIIKNAIPSPQ

-1696 PADRIPLLISAF
+1696 PADRILLLISAF
-1708 QTLLAIGE
+1708 QALMAIGE
-1716 VAGPAILPSVR
+1716 VAGPATLPSVR
-1727 ALALS
+1727 ALAIS

-1739 DEYSEY
+1739 DEYSEI

-1757 MLLADSK
+1757 MLLSDSK
-1764 DVQREPLYPKVVH
+1764 DVQKEPAYSKVVH

-1792 RAGKSSVLKT
+1792 RMGKASVLKT

-1808 AVLILTVTPTE
+1808 AVLILTVTPAE

-1835 QKLTDNPE
+1835 QKLNEPVE
-1843 VSLAAAQCLKTLI
+1843 ISLAAAQCLKTLVT
-1856 AVSQGNP
+1856 VSQSNP

-1877 TFVANCTGED
+1877 SFVVNCTGED
-1887 EAGQV
+1887 ETGQV
-1892 ACMPAVD
+1892 DCLPTL
-1899 EVFRA
+1899 EEIFRA
-1904 FTAFFSHTPES
+1904 FTSFFSHVSED

-1922 ALVPPIVSLLE
+1922 ALMPPITCLLQAGE
-1933 IGDEKHGNLH
+1933 DKDGNLH
-1943 RVAVTQLLA
+1943 RAAVSQLLT

-1957 PAAFKEAASRMNQ
+1957 PTAFKEAAGLMKQ
-1970 EQREVMEASIRQAV
+1970 EQRETMEASIRQAV
-1984 TDQSRG
+1984 VEQSKG
-1990 NVQTATSKPS
+1990 NVQAATSKPS

>member
-1 MSEADLVLD
+1 MAETDLVLD
-10 ESKISAENGD
+10 EGKLSAENGD

-29 AEKALA
+29 AEKAL
-35 QMTVEELKA
+35 TKITTEELKSV
-44 AQSETEA
+44 QSATEA
-51 TLLKCVNV
+51 TLLKCVNAA
-59 TSPFPMPGRPI
+59 SPFPMPGRPI

-78 LMLYSRGETRT
+78 LILYSRGETRS

-106 AERDGRV
+106 SDRDGRV

-123 AAYGSQL
+123 GAYGSQL

-144 VKSSSNSIILRTHAL
+144 VKSSSNSILLRAHAL

-165 VPTAGKAITDGT
+165 VPTAGKAITDST
-177 IKDLVKQL
+177 VKDLLKQL

-199 ASEVLLV
+199 AAEALLV
-206 LHIHIGQL
+206 LHTYMGQL

-257 TRAPE
+257 ARAPE
-262 PAKKGGQKKDQT
+262 PTKKGGQKKDMP

-282 HSATTTQVEVLPAE
+282 HAVAATQGEVLSAD

-327 VTLGRTWIE
+327 VTLGRTWVE

-352 PRLRAAGAIVPASTI
+352 PRLRTAGAISPANNV

-375 QIVGALL
+375 QIIGALL

-397 SLSSDYLVKWPA
+397 SLSNDYLAKWPA
-409 VMPGTVAPTPD
+409 VMPGSVAPTPD

-448 DPLIALAAHPRHS
+448 DPLITLAAHPRHS
-461 VQIAAAWT
+461 VQVAAAWT

-481 APTVANVLEQ
+481 APTVANILDQ

-526 PTRPLYVS
+526 PSRPLYVS

-547 MLKKSGEHAVNIAS
+547 MLKKSGEHAVHVAS

-596 IPKVSARDSAN
+596 IPKVGARDSAN
-607 GGRSVE
+607 GGRSIE

-640 ATSGG
+640 ANAGG
-645 LVTLDVGRRLTT
+645 LVTLDVGRRLTS
-657 LLTNALAFSNAASTY
+657 LLTNALAFANAATSY
-672 FASLEAESQGTTA
+672 FATLEAESQGTTT

-691 SLRDLENNLRTRTL
+691 SLRDLESNLRTRTL
-705 ACFSLLGPNALSD
+705 TCFSLLGSNALSD
-718 SAQADLIKGTI
+718 SAQADIIKGTI
-729 SIFAGPGMGN
+729 NIFAGPGVGN
-739 AMQAAI
+739 TMQAAI

-757 DGYAW
+757 DGYTW
-762 GLSSLVAETEEKNID
+762 GLSSLAAETEERNID

-785 DRLLTQPILGSL
+785 SRLLTQPILGSL
-797 EYNPLMV
+797 EHNPLLL
-804 SSAATQG
+804 SSAATRG
-811 AAWPQPPPPATAI
+811 ASWPQPPPPATAI

-844 YSNIQFLVESCRST
+844 YNNVQFLLESCRSS
-858 KLDRNSGR
+858 KLDRNAGR
-866 KAVVLVNTAVA
+866 KAAVLVNTAVA
-877 LTRTLRIATETGGR
+877 LTRTLRIAAETGGR
-891 KARDN
+891 KARDS
-896 IGNPTVVGPLSELLQ
+896 IGNPTVVTPLSELLQ

-920 LRSSASEA
+920 LRISASEA

-986 TVNVLMSLGNDPHPI
+986 TVNVLMSLGNDPHPV

-1016 ASLSFSPHIASTLG
+1016 ASLSYSPHLASTLG

-1040 HDPAGGNTH
+1040 HDPAGGTAH

-1076 ELQETSRTQSL
+1076 ELQESSRTQSL

-1113 VLMFASGFVDTPALV
+1113 VLMFASNFVDTPALV
-1128 DRLRANL
+1128 DRLRTNL

-1221 VATKMTVGLRD
+1221 VATKTTVGLRD

-1247 ATAESNVLTSRWRTQ
+1247 ATSESNVLTSRWRTQ

-1288 FAKVHN
+1288 FAKLHG

-1366 FSGDSTPD
+1366 FSSDSTPD

-1407 ALEQSKAPGTLSI
+1407 ALEQSKQSGLLSI
-1420 GDAQQLGPNASV
+1420 GDVQQLGPNASV

-1446 IASAREEY
+1446 VASAREEY
-1454 LQAVLKP
+1454 LQTVLKP

-1484 EVQQDGVSGMDASYT
+1484 EVQQDNVSGMDTSYT

-1507 PYYAESWSKI
+1507 PYYSESWSKI

-1530 NLLLAMDG
+1530 HLLLAMDG
-1538 LDPTAAGTP
+1538 LDPTTATPAAKST
-1547 TTKAARKDPTECFF
+1547 RKDPTECFF

-1576 DSAATTETKAT
+1576 DSTATTETKAT

-1598 VRPEFAGQAIL
+1598 VRPEYAGQAIL
-1609 DPPIFNELIA
+1609 DAPIFDELVA
-1619 LWYRMAMTEPW
+1619 LWYRMTMTEPW

-1635 LVATI
+1635 LVGTI
-1640 ASLAKSQ
+1640 ASLARSQ
-1647 HASIR
+1647 HTSIS
-1652 QTSTNGIETMGSDTP
+1652 QGSANGVETMISEMP
-1667 IAQCLRV
+1667 IAQCLRA

-1687 AQSNNIPQN
+1687 AQSNNIAQN

-1708 QTLLAIGE
+1708 QALLAVGE
-1716 VAGPAILPSVR
+1716 VAGPTTLPSVR

-1739 DEYSEY
+1739 DEYSEI

-1757 MLLADSK
+1757 MLLSDYK
-1764 DVQREPLYPKVVH
+1764 EVQKEPMYPKVVH
-1777 GLLSACLQNVDDMSG
+1777 GLLSSCLQNVDDMSG
-1792 RAGKSSVLKT
+1792 RAGKASILKT

-1808 AVLILTVTPTE
+1808 AVLILTVTPAE

-1835 QKLTDNPE
+1835 QKLSESSE

-1856 AVSQGNP
+1856 VVSPGNP
-1863 LLQYVASMLFPGAI
+1863 LLEYVTSMLFPGAI
-1877 TFVANCTGED
+1877 TFVVNCTGED
-1887 EAGQV
+1887 EAGQA
-1892 ACMPAVD
+1892 ACLPALD
-1899 EVFRA
+1899 EIFRA
-1904 FTAFFSHTPES
+1904 FAAFFSHTSEA

-1922 ALVPPIVSLLE
+1922 ALMPPITSLLQA
-1933 IGDEKHGNLH
+1933 GDDKQGSLH
-1943 RVAVTQLLA
+1943 KVAVTQLLA
-1952 FASTA
+1952 FASVA
-1957 PAAFKEAASRMNQ
+1957 PSAFKEATNLMNQ
-1970 EQREVMEASIRQAV
+1970 EQREIMEASIRQAV
-1984 TDQSRG
+1984 VDQSKG
-1990 NVQTATSKPS
+1990 NVQAAISKPS